1 MGSIEER
8 QKRSGGGLG
17 LALRALRK
25 GAREGEGSEFNV
37 TLGLLR
43 RSKSAQAVALGLL
56 FLEPLGITPLL
67 ASLALGAGLVL
78 ALLPVAW
85 AGFLGAG
92 LAWQSSFSAPWPC
105 WAP

>member
-8 QKRSGGGLG
+8 QKRSDGGLG
-17 LALRALRK
+17 LALRGRE
-25 GAREGEGSEFNV
+25 REGEGEFNV

-56 FLEPLGITPLL
+56 LEPLGITPL
-67 ASLALGAGLVL
+67 LALGAGLVL

-105 WAP
+105 

>member
-8 QKRSGGGLG
+8 QKRSDGGLG

-25 GAREGEGSEFNV
+25 GAREGEGEFNV

-43 RSKSAQAVALGLL
+43 RSKSAQAVSLGLL
-56 FLEPLGITPLL
+56 LEPLGITPLL

>member
-8 QKRSGGGLG
+8 QKRSDGGLG
-17 LALRALRK
+17 LALRGRE
-25 GAREGEGSEFNV
+25 REGEGEFNV

-92 LAWQSSFSAPWPC
+92 LAWKSSFSAPWPC